1 MPDPAASGFGGKR
14 PIFRAMKDDSGH
26 QDRTV
31 DRRSIE
37 VGGDRSDPP
46 AFPGLLPAPV
56 PPIQPPVRIS
66 GRVIAGLFAVAVLV
80 AALVAGAVAGWV
92 LRGEGDQVETGVSS
106 ETLAAV
112 IGSVVARD
120 GATVDVATEDAIR
133 AMLTTEGLS
142 EAEVV
147 SLVEGVISELEA
159 VSATDVEAI
168 VADRLSAAPGLST
181 DDVETILADRLSA
194 APGLSTDDVEAILAD
209 RLSAAPGLSTDDV
222 SSIAASIVAE
232 AAGLSADE
240 VEAMVGRLLNESA
253 GLTAE
258 EVESLVA
265 RLFAEAP
272 VDDSGDEPV
281 VAVAEAL
288 FDSVVLVSVPG
299 EGFGS
304 GIVFD
309 EEGRIV
315 TNAHVV
321 DAAVEVVVTLP
332 NGREISAEVIG
343 VDVRRDVAVL
353 RLAEGQDSLVPVVF
367 AFSSDLEVG
376 QLAVALGSPFDL
388 DRTVTAGIVSAL
400 GRVMDSY
407 GCQSGVG
414 AECAGVAMIQ
424 TDAPINPGNSGGPL
438 ADRNGRVIGMN
449 TAIQSTGFGLA
460 GNIGVGFAIPSD
472 TVVLVARRL
481 ILGLPVGT
489 AWLGIRGET
498 PTDGRTGAVVVEVVE
513 GSPADQAGL
522 HVGDRIFRS
531 DGRAIRDM
539 SSLRADIQIRLP
551 GERVDLEYERDGA
564 TGVAEIELGALDD
577 HFAE

>member
-1 MPDPAASGFGGKR
+1 
-14 PIFRAMKDDSGH
+14 MKDDSGH

-37 VGGDRSDPP
+37 VGGDRSDSP
-46 AFPGLLPAPV
+46 AFPGLLSAPV
-56 PPIQPPVRIS
+56 PPIQQPVRIS

-80 AALVAGAVAGWV
+80 ATLVAGAVAGWV

-159 VSATDVEAI
+159 VSTDDVEAI
-168 VADRLSAAPGLST
+168 V
-181 DDVETILADRLSA
+181 ADRLSA

-209 RLSAAPGLSTDDV
+209 RLSAAPGLSTEDV

-240 VEAMVGRLLNESA
+240 VEAMVGRLLDESA
-253 GLTAE
+253 GLTVG
-258 EVESLVA
+258 EVESLVT

-332 NGREISAEVIG
+332 NGREVYAEVIG

-353 RLAEGQDSLVPVVF
+353 KLAEGQDSLVPVVF
-367 AFSSDLEVG
+367 AFNSDLEVG

-400 GRVMDSY
+400 GRVIDSY

-481 ILGLPVGT
+481 ILGQPVGT

-564 TGVAEIELGALDD
+564 TGVAEVELGALDD
-577 HFAE
+577 HLVLDFPE

>member
-1 MPDPAASGFGGKR
+1 MN
-14 PIFRAMKDDSGH
+14 DDSTQ

-37 VGGDRSDPP
+37 VGGRPPDSP

-56 PPIQPPVRIS
+56 PPIQPPVRIG
-66 GRVIAGLFAVAVLV
+66 GRLIAGLFVVAVLV
-80 AALVAGAVAGWV
+80 AALVAGTVAGWV
-92 LRGEGDQVETGVSS
+92 MRGDGGEAATGVSS

-120 GATVDVATEDAIR
+120 GAGVDASTREAIQ
-133 AMLTTEGLS
+133 AMLNTEGLS

-147 SLVEGVISELEA
+147 SLVQAVISELEA
-159 VSATDVEAI
+159 VSASDVEAI
-168 VADRLSAAPGLST
+168 VADRLSVAPGLSAS
-181 DDVETILADRLSA
+181 DVEAILTDRLSA
-194 APGLSTDDVEAILAD
+194 APGLSA
-209 RLSAAPGLSTDDV
+209 DDV
-222 SSIAASIVAE
+222 SSIAASVLDE
-232 AAGLSADE
+232 AAGLSASE
-240 VEAMVGRLLNESA
+240 VEAMVGRLMEKST
-253 GLTAE
+253 GLDAD

-272 VDDSGDEPV
+272 VDESGDEPV

-288 FDSVVLVSVPG
+288 ADSVVLVTVPD
-299 EGFGS
+299 EGHGS

-309 EEGRIV
+309 DEGRIV

-321 DAAVEVVVTLP
+321 DAALEVVVTLP

-353 RLAEGQDSLVPVVF
+353 QLVEEQESLVPAVF
-367 AFSSDLEVG
+367 AFGSDLEVG

-388 DRTVTAGIVSAL
+388 ERTVTAGIVSAI
-400 GRVMDSY
+400 GRVIDSY
-407 GCQSGVG
+407 GCQSGIG

-438 ADRNGRVIGMN
+438 ADRDGRVIGMN
-449 TAIQSTGFGLA
+449 TAIQSTGFGVA

-472 TVVLVARRL
+472 TIVLVARRL

-498 PTDGRTGAVVVEVVE
+498 PTDGRIGAVVVEVVE
-513 GSPADQAGL
+513 GSPAAAAGL
-522 HVGDRIFRS
+522 LTGDRIFRS
-531 DGRAIRDM
+531 DGRTIRDM
-539 SSLRADIQIRLP
+539 SALRADIQIRLP
-551 GERVDLEYERDGA
+551 GEKVDLEYERDGVI
-564 TGVAEIELGALDD
+564 GVARVDLGALDD
-577 HFAE
+577 HFAG

>member
-1 MPDPAASGFGGKR
+1 
-14 PIFRAMKDDSGH
+14 MKDDSGH

-168 VADRLSAAPGLST
+168 VADRLSAAPGLSAS
-181 DDVETILADRLSA
+181 DVE
-194 APGLSTDDVEAILAD
+194 VILAD

-240 VEAMVGRLLNESA
+240 VEAMVGRLLDESA

-449 TAIQSTGFGLA
+449 TAIQSTGFG
-460 GNIGVGFAIPSD
+460 NIGVGFAIPSD

>member
-1 MPDPAASGFGGKR
+1 
-14 PIFRAMKDDSGH
+14 MKDDSGH

-181 DDVETILADRLSA
+181 DDVE
-194 APGLSTDDVEAILAD
+194 AILAD

-240 VEAMVGRLLNESA
+240 VEAMVGRLLDESA
-253 GLTAE
+253 GLTAG

-353 RLAEGQDSLVPVVF
+353 KLAEGQDSLVPVVF
-367 AFSSDLEVG
+367 AFNSDLEVG

-400 GRVMDSY
+400 GRVIDSY

-481 ILGLPVGT
+481 ILGQPVGT

-564 TGVAEIELGALDD
+564 TGVAEVELGALDD

>member
-1 MPDPAASGFGGKR
+1 
-14 PIFRAMKDDSGH
+14 
-26 QDRTV
+26 
-31 DRRSIE
+31 
-37 VGGDRSDPP
+37 
-46 AFPGLLPAPV
+46 
-56 PPIQPPVRIS
+56 
-66 GRVIAGLFAVAVLV
+66 
-80 AALVAGAVAGWV
+80 
-92 LRGEGDQVETGVSS
+92 
-106 ETLAAV
+106 
-112 IGSVVARD
+112 
-120 GATVDVATEDAIR
+120 
-133 AMLTTEGLS
+133 
-142 EAEVV
+142 
-147 SLVEGVISELEA
+147 
-159 VSATDVEAI
+159 
-168 VADRLSAAPGLST
+168 
-181 DDVETILADRLSA
+181 
-194 APGLSTDDVEAILAD
+194 
-209 RLSAAPGLSTDDV
+209 
-222 SSIAASIVAE
+222 
-232 AAGLSADE
+232 
-240 VEAMVGRLLNESA
+240 MVGRLLDESA

-353 RLAEGQDSLVPVVF
+353 KLAEGQDSLVPVVF
-367 AFSSDLEVG
+367 AFNSDLKVG

-400 GRVMDSY
+400 GRVIESY
-407 GCQSGVG
+407 GCKSGVA

-449 TAIQSTGFGLA
+449 TAIQSTGFGPA

-481 ILGLPVGT
+481 ILGQPVGT

-564 TGVAEIELGALDD
+564 TGVAEVELGALDD
-577 HFAE
+577 HFAEQGDLSLEFGDDPFDE

>member
-1 MPDPAASGFGGKR
+1 MGVSR
-14 PIFRAMKDDSGH
+14 PIFRAMNDDSTQ

-37 VGGDRSDPP
+37 VGGRPPDSP

-56 PPIQPPVRIS
+56 PPIQPPVRIG
-66 GRVIAGLFAVAVLV
+66 GRLIAGLFVAAVLV
-80 AALVAGAVAGWV
+80 AALVAGTVAGWV
-92 LRGEGDQVETGVSS
+92 MRGDGGEAATGVSS

-120 GATVDVATEDAIR
+120 GAGVDASTREAIQ
-133 AMLTTEGLS
+133 AMLNTEGLS

-147 SLVEGVISELEA
+147 SLVQAVISELEA
-159 VSATDVEAI
+159 VSASDVEAI
-168 VADRLSAAPGLST
+168 VADRLSVAPGLSAS
-181 DDVETILADRLSA
+181 DVEAILTDRLSA
-194 APGLSTDDVEAILAD
+194 APGLSA
-209 RLSAAPGLSTDDV
+209 DDV
-222 SSIAASIVAE
+222 SSIAASVLDE
-232 AAGLSADE
+232 AAGLSASE
-240 VEAMVGRLLNESA
+240 VEAMVGRLMEKST
-253 GLTAE
+253 GLDAD

-272 VDDSGDEPV
+272 VDESGDEPV

-288 FDSVVLVSVPG
+288 ADSVVLVTVPD
-299 EGFGS
+299 EGHGS

-309 EEGRIV
+309 DEGRIV

-321 DAAVEVVVTLP
+321 DAALEVVVTLP

-353 RLAEGQDSLVPVVF
+353 QLVEEQESLVPAVF
-367 AFSSDLEVG
+367 AFGSDLEVG

-388 DRTVTAGIVSAL
+388 ERTVTAGIVSAI
-400 GRVMDSY
+400 GRVIDSY
-407 GCQSGVG
+407 GCQSGIG

-438 ADRNGRVIGMN
+438 ADRDGRVIGMN
-449 TAIQSTGFGLA
+449 TAIQSTGFGVA

-472 TVVLVARRL
+472 TIVLVARRL

-498 PTDGRTGAVVVEVVE
+498 PTDGRIGAVVVEVVE
-513 GSPADQAGL
+513 GSPAAAAGL
-522 HVGDRIFRS
+522 LTGDRIFRS
-531 DGRAIRDM
+531 DGRTIRDM
-539 SSLRADIQIRLP
+539 SALRADIQIRLP
-551 GERVDLEYERDGA
+551 GEKVDLEYERDGVI
-564 TGVAEIELGALDD
+564 GVARVELGALDD

>member
-1 MPDPAASGFGGKR
+1 MPDAAASGFGGKR

-159 VSATDVEAI
+159 VSTDDVEAI
-168 VADRLSAAPGLST
+168 V
-181 DDVETILADRLSA
+181 ADRLSA

-240 VEAMVGRLLNESA
+240 VEAMVGRLLDESA
-253 GLTAE
+253 GLTVG
-258 EVESLVA
+258 EVESLVT

-353 RLAEGQDSLVPVVF
+353 KLAEGQDSLVPVVF
-367 AFSSDLEVG
+367 AFNSDLEVG

-400 GRVMDSY
+400 GRVIDSY

-481 ILGLPVGT
+481 ILGQPVGT

-522 HVGDRIFRS
+522 HAGDRIFRS
-531 DGRAIRDM
+531 DGRTIRDM

-564 TGVAEIELGALDD
+564 TGVAEVELGALDD

>member
-1 MPDPAASGFGGKR
+1 
-14 PIFRAMKDDSGH
+14 MKDDSGH

-168 VADRLSAAPGLST
+168 VADRLSAAPGLSAS
-181 DDVETILADRLSA
+181 DVE
-194 APGLSTDDVEAILAD
+194 VILAD

-240 VEAMVGRLLNESA
+240 VEAMVGRLLDESA
-253 GLTAE
+253 GLTVG

-367 AFSSDLEVG
+367 AFNSDLEVG

-400 GRVMDSY
+400 GRVIDSY

-449 TAIQSTGFGLA
+449 TAIQSTGFGPA

-481 ILGLPVGT
+481 ILGQPVGT

-498 PTDGRTGAVVVEVVE
+498 PTDGRTGALVVEVVE

-564 TGVAEIELGALDD
+564 TGVAEVELGALDD
-577 HFAE
+577 HFAEQGDLSLEFGDDPFDE

>member
-1 MPDPAASGFGGKR
+1 MPDPAVSGFGGKR

-168 VADRLSAAPGLST
+168 V
-181 DDVETILADRLSA
+181 ADRLSA

-449 TAIQSTGFGLA
+449 TAIQSTGFG
-460 GNIGVGFAIPSD
+460 NIGVGFAIPSD

-498 PTDGRTGAVVVEVVE
+498 PTDGRIGAVVVEVVE

>member
-1 MPDPAASGFGGKR
+1 LGVSR
-14 PIFRAMKDDSGH
+14 PIFRAMNDDSTQ

-37 VGGDRSDPP
+37 VGGRPPDSP

-56 PPIQPPVRIS
+56 PPIQPPVRIG
-66 GRVIAGLFAVAVLV
+66 GRLIAGLFVAAVLV
-80 AALVAGAVAGWV
+80 AALVAGTVAGWV
-92 LRGEGDQVETGVSS
+92 MRGDGGEAATGVSS

-120 GATVDVATEDAIR
+120 GAGVDASTREAIQ
-133 AMLTTEGLS
+133 AMLNTEGLS

-147 SLVEGVISELEA
+147 SLVQAVISELEA
-159 VSATDVEAI
+159 VSASDVEAI
-168 VADRLSAAPGLST
+168 VADRLSVAPGLSAS
-181 DDVETILADRLSA
+181 DVEAILTDRLSA
-194 APGLSTDDVEAILAD
+194 APGLSA
-209 RLSAAPGLSTDDV
+209 DDV
-222 SSIAASIVAE
+222 SSIAASVLDE
-232 AAGLSADE
+232 AAGLSASE
-240 VEAMVGRLLNESA
+240 VEAMVGRLMEKST
-253 GLTAE
+253 GLDAD

-272 VDDSGDEPV
+272 VDESGDEPV

-288 FDSVVLVSVPG
+288 ADSVVLVTVPD
-299 EGFGS
+299 EGHGS

-309 EEGRIV
+309 DEGRIV

-321 DAAVEVVVTLP
+321 DAALEVVVTLP

-353 RLAEGQDSLVPVVF
+353 QLVEEQESLVPAVF
-367 AFSSDLEVG
+367 AFGSDLEVG

-388 DRTVTAGIVSAL
+388 ERTVTAGIVSAI
-400 GRVMDSY
+400 GRVIDSY
-407 GCQSGVG
+407 GCQSGIG

-438 ADRNGRVIGMN
+438 ADRDGRVIGMN
-449 TAIQSTGFGLA
+449 TAIQSTGFGVA

-472 TVVLVARRL
+472 TIVLVARRL

-498 PTDGRTGAVVVEVVE
+498 PTDGRIGAVVVEVVE
-513 GSPADQAGL
+513 GSPAAAAGL
-522 HVGDRIFRS
+522 LTGDRIFRS
-531 DGRAIRDM
+531 DGRTIRDM
-539 SSLRADIQIRLP
+539 SALRADIQIRLP
-551 GERVDLEYERDGA
+551 GEKVDLEYERDGVI
-564 TGVAEIELGALDD
+564 GVARVELGALDD

>member
-1 MPDPAASGFGGKR
+1 MN
-14 PIFRAMKDDSGH
+14 DDSTQ

-37 VGGDRSDPP
+37 VGGRPSDSP

-56 PPIQPPVRIS
+56 PPIQTPVRIG
-66 GRVIAGLFAVAVLV
+66 GRLVAGLFLAAVLV
-80 AALVAGAVAGWV
+80 AALVAGTVAGWV
-92 LRGEGDQVETGVSS
+92 MRGDGDETVTGVSS

-120 GATVDVATEDAIR
+120 GAGVDASTREAIQ
-133 AMLTTEGLS
+133 AMLNTEGLS

-147 SLVEGVISELEA
+147 SLVQGVFLELEA
-159 VSATDVEAI
+159 VSA
-168 VADRLSAAPGLST
+168 S
-181 DDVETILADRLSA
+181 DVETIVANRLSA
-194 APGLSTDDVEAILAD
+194 TPGLSVSDVEAILTD
-209 RLSAAPGLSTDDV
+209 RLSATPGLSADEV
-222 SSIAASIVAE
+222 SSIAASVLDE
-232 AAGLSADE
+232 AAGLSAPE
-240 VEAMVGRLLNESA
+240 VEALVGRLMDEST
-253 GLTAE
+253 GLDAD

-272 VDDSGDEPV
+272 VDESGDEPV

-288 FDSVVLVSVPG
+288 ADSVVLVTVPDQG
-299 EGFGS
+299 HGS

-309 EEGRIV
+309 DEGRIV

-321 DAAVEVVVTLP
+321 DAALEVVVTLP

-353 RLAEGQDSLVPVVF
+353 QLVEEQESLVPAVF
-367 AFSSDLEVG
+367 AFGSDLEVG

-388 DRTVTAGIVSAL
+388 ERTVTAGIVSAI
-400 GRVMDSY
+400 GRVIESY
-407 GCQSGVG
+407 GCQSGIG

-438 ADRNGRVIGMN
+438 ADRDGRVIGMN
-449 TAIQSTGFGLA
+449 TAIQSTGFGVA

-472 TVVLVARRL
+472 TIVLVARRL
-481 ILGLPVGT
+481 IIGQPVGT

-498 PTDGRTGAVVVEVVE
+498 PTDGRIGAVVVEVVE
-513 GSPADQAGL
+513 GSPAAAAGL
-522 HVGDRIFRS
+522 LTGDRIFRS
-531 DGRAIRDM
+531 DGRTIRDM
-539 SSLRADIQIRLP
+539 SALRADIQIRLP
-551 GERVDLEYERDGA
+551 GEKVDLEYERDGVI
-564 TGVAEIELGALDD
+564 GVARVDLGALDD